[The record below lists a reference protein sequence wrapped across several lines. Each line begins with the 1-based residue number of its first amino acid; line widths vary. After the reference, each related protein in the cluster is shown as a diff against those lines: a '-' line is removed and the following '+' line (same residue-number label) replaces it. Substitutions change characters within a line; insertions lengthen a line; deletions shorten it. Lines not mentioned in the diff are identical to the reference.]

1 MSSVESAG
9 AEGPIIRATCIVTIN
24 VFDLRDDARPDFYVP
39 ADKMAELITKAY
51 TKEAHRTVREQIV
64 FNCSPADFQPPV
76 REARAKVEV
85 RTNVQGAVGFS
96 AVSSAAASWMFQ
108 LRDELIGLIEDIEPP
123 KSAWVRIGT
132 VKKAP
137 KGAPSDRSEH
147 DAERTSGRGRDGKPR
162 KRRSPR
168 RTKH

>member
-1 MSSVESAG
+1 
-9 AEGPIIRATCIVTIN
+9 
-24 VFDLRDDARPDFYVP
+24 LRDDARPDFYVP